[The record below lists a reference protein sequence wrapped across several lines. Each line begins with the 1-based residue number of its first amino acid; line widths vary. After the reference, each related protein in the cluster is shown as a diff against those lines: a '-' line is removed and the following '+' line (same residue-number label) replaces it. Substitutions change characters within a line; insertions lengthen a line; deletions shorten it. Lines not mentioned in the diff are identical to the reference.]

1 MHDAT
6 HEFETH
12 RRRLFGIAY
21 RMLGS
26 VSDAEDVL
34 QDAYLRYA
42 AVPPESIQA
51 PRALLTTIVT
61 RLCLNALQSARAR
74 RESYV
79 GPWLPEPL
87 LTDNHT
93 VDGVVEDAES
103 ISMALLVLLE
113 TLTPLARAVFL
124 LREVFD
130 YDYREI
136 GEIVDHD
143 EAACRQIFSRAR
155 KELAQ
160 QRRRFRSSA
169 EAHQRMLVSFTR
181 AIRQG
186 DLEELTATLSEDVVL
201 WTDGGG
207 KARGA
212 ATRPVRGRGAVATFV
227 MAAAARQLASG
238 EAVRID
244 PASVNG
250 EPGLIIREGDHP
262 IAVMTMDLEDEQ
274 ISTVRVVANPD
285 KLRHIPR

>member
-1 MHDAT
+1 MHDAMDEMD
-6 HEFETH
+6 EFETH
-12 RRRLFGIAY
+12 RPLLFGIAY

-26 VSDAEDVL
+26 VSDAEDIL

-42 AVPPESIQA
+42 AVPRDSIQA
-51 PRALLTTIVT
+51 PRAFLATIVT

-93 VDGVVEDAES
+93 ANGLVEDAES

-155 KELAQ
+155 KELASQ
-160 QRRRFRSSA
+160 QRRYRPSA
-169 EAHQRMLVSFTR
+169 EAHRRILASFTR
-181 AIRQG
+181 AVSQG
-186 DLEELTATLSEDVVL
+186 DMEGLTATLSADVVL
-201 WTDGGG
+201 WADGGG

-212 ATRPVRGRGAVATFV
+212 ATRPVHGRDAVAKF
-227 MAAAARQLASG
+227 
-238 EAVRID
+238 
-244 PASVNG
+244 
-250 EPGLIIREGDHP
+250 
-262 IAVMTMDLEDEQ
+262 
-274 ISTVRVVANPD
+274 
-285 KLRHIPR
+285 